1 MRSQE
6 KDKKGTRKKKNVV
19 KQQEGE
25 LGVENEFF
33 PLETPWVDL

>member
-6 KDKKGTRKKKNVV
+6 KYKKGTRKKKNVV
-19 KQQEGE
+19 KQQDGE

-33 PLETPWVDL
+33 SLEATWVDL